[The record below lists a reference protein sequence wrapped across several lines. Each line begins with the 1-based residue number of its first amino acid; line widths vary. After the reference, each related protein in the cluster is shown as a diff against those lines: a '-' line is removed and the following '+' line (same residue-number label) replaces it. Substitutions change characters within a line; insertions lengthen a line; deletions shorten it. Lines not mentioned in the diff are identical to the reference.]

1 RGGFSK
7 SPATAGSGR
16 LGVGTE
22 RDRLPVC
29 ECNRKEENMD
39 AVKLNKLDEKLREL
53 IEITRQTEVRRTQRK
68 NQSGTGNVILRRKG
82 KQDKR
87 FSL

>member
-1 RGGFSK
+1 
-7 SPATAGSGR
+7 
-16 LGVGTE
+16 
-22 RDRLPVC
+22 
-29 ECNRKEENMD
+29 MD